1 MQIFSNTYWR
11 NQFQIPHQANI
22 KFKQR
27 VKRTKKKTLIKEKG
41 NQELMKEK
49 RNKLIKQAIHEDV
62 KA

>member
-27 VKRTKKKTLIKEKG
+27 VKRTKKKNTNKG
-41 NQELMKEK
+41 EG
-49 RNKLIKQAIHEDV
+49 KLGINERK
-62 KA
+62 KK